1 MKRALISSG
10 IILMALFM
18 WACENSG
25 NEILEL
31 TASDSLVVAGG
42 SVSLVCTATDD
53 DGDNLSYIWKCAS
66 GTLTPNDNRATWVAP
81 MKSGIYF
88 ISCTIFDGA
97 GASDAATIVIE
108 VIKGNTEPVIIS
120 LTANET
126 TVSPGGTVLLTCTAE
141 DDVGD
146 TLTYSW
152 ESTDG
157 SFAPNGST
165 ATWTAPDSPGSYSIS
180 CTVVD
185 GAGASDNAD
194 IAIEV
199 INTEPV
205 IISFTADNT
214 TTSPGGTVSLTCTVE
229 DDDEDILTYSWE
241 CTDGNFDPNGS
252 TATWTAPDSPGT
264 YSISCT
270 VVDGA
275 GGSDAATIAI
285 EVIPVSGVG
294 VSGKVLNAVD
304 QSPVANVSVTISG
317 QTGTTDTDGN
327 YTILNVGPG
336 DHDVAG
342 ASDGFC
348 PFSAPFTIPDSY
360 EDESFTYN
368 FSMSP
373 MLDGE
378 QIRIVLNWGATPRD
392 LDSHLLTPEI
402 EGNTHHI
409 YYSNSG
415 SYNVAPYAKLD
426 TDDTN
431 GYGPETITINQ
442 LFAGTYTYY
451 IKNFSGGSSG
461 LKNSDAV
468 VQIYSG
474 ESCAANIIE
483 VPTDTNGLFWHVCN
497 IDGATGDITVV
508 NEIQS
513 SAP

>member
-1 MKRALISSG
+1 MKRVLISSG

-25 NEILEL
+25 NEILSL

-42 SVSLVCTATDD
+42 SVLLVCTATDE

-66 GTLTPNDNRATWVAP
+66 GTLAPSGNRATWVAP
-81 MKSGIYF
+81 LKSGIYF
-88 ISCTIFDGA
+88 
-97 GASDAATIVIE
+97 
-108 VIKGNTEPVIIS
+108 
-120 LTANET
+120 
-126 TVSPGGTVLLTCTAE
+126 
-141 DDVGD
+141 
-146 TLTYSW
+146 
-152 ESTDG
+152 
-157 SFAPNGST
+157 
-165 ATWTAPDSPGSYSIS
+165 IS

-185 GAGASDNAD
+185 GAGA
-194 IAIEV
+194 
-199 INTEPV
+199 
-205 IISFTADNT
+205 
-214 TTSPGGTVSLTCTVE
+214 
-229 DDDEDILTYSWE
+229 
-241 CTDGNFDPNGS
+241 
-252 TATWTAPDSPGT
+252 
-264 YSISCT
+264 
-270 VVDGA
+270 
-275 GGSDAATIAI
+275 SDAATIAI
-285 EVIPVSGVG
+285 EVIPVSGFG

-304 QSPVANVSVTISG
+304 RSPIANVSVTISG

-348 PFSAPFTIPDSY
+348 PFSAPLTIPDGY
-360 EDESFTYN
+360 EDEFFTYN

-373 MLDGE
+373 MLEGE
-378 QIRIVLNWGATPRD
+378 QIRMVLNWGATPND

-409 YYSNSG
+409 FYSNTG
-415 SYNVAPYAKLD
+415 SYTAVPYAKLD

-451 IKNFSGGSSG
+451 IKNYSGGSSG
-461 LKNSDAV
+461 LENSNAV

-474 ESCAANIIE
+474 ESCTSNIIE
-483 VPTDTNGLFWHVCN
+483 VPTDTNGLFWYVCD

-508 NEIQS
+508 NQIQS

>member
-1 MKRALISSG
+1 MKRVLISSG

-25 NEILEL
+25 NEILSL

-42 SVSLVCTATDD
+42 SVLLVCEATDD

-66 GTLTPNDNRATWVAP
+66 GTLAPSGNRATWVAP
-81 MKSGIYF
+81 LKSGIYF
-88 ISCTIFDGA
+88 
-97 GASDAATIVIE
+97 
-108 VIKGNTEPVIIS
+108 
-120 LTANET
+120 
-126 TVSPGGTVLLTCTAE
+126 
-141 DDVGD
+141 
-146 TLTYSW
+146 
-152 ESTDG
+152 
-157 SFAPNGST
+157 
-165 ATWTAPDSPGSYSIS
+165 IS

-185 GAGASDNAD
+185 GAGASD
-194 IAIEV
+194 
-199 INTEPV
+199 
-205 IISFTADNT
+205 
-214 TTSPGGTVSLTCTVE
+214 
-229 DDDEDILTYSWE
+229 
-241 CTDGNFDPNGS
+241 
-252 TATWTAPDSPGT
+252 
-264 YSISCT
+264 
-270 VVDGA
+270 
-275 GGSDAATIAI
+275 AATIAI
-285 EVIPVSGVG
+285 EVILVSGGG

-304 QSPVANVSVTISG
+304 RSPIANVLVTISG

-348 PFSAPFTIPDSY
+348 PFSAPFTIPDGY

-373 MLDGE
+373 MLEGE
-378 QIRIVLNWGATPRD
+378 QIRMVLNWGATPND

-409 YYSNSG
+409 FYSNTG
-415 SYNVAPYAKLD
+415 SYTAVPYAKLD

-451 IKNFSGGSSG
+451 IKNYSGGSSG
-461 LKNSDAV
+461 LKNSNAV

-474 ESCAANIIE
+474 ESCTANIIE
-483 VPTDTNGLFWHVCN
+483 VPTDTNGLFWYVCD

-508 NEIQS
+508 NQIQS

>member
-1 MKRALISSG
+1 MKRVLISSG

-25 NEILEL
+25 NEILSL

-53 DGDNLSYIWKCAS
+53 DGDNLSYIWKSAS
-66 GTLTPNDNRATWVAP
+66 GTLAPSGNRATWVAP
-81 MKSGIYF
+81 LKSGIYF
-88 ISCTIFDGA
+88 
-97 GASDAATIVIE
+97 
-108 VIKGNTEPVIIS
+108 
-120 LTANET
+120 
-126 TVSPGGTVLLTCTAE
+126 
-141 DDVGD
+141 
-146 TLTYSW
+146 
-152 ESTDG
+152 
-157 SFAPNGST
+157 
-165 ATWTAPDSPGSYSIS
+165 IS

-185 GAGASDNAD
+185 GAGA
-194 IAIEV
+194 
-199 INTEPV
+199 
-205 IISFTADNT
+205 
-214 TTSPGGTVSLTCTVE
+214 
-229 DDDEDILTYSWE
+229 
-241 CTDGNFDPNGS
+241 
-252 TATWTAPDSPGT
+252 
-264 YSISCT
+264 
-270 VVDGA
+270 
-275 GGSDAATIAI
+275 SDAATIAI

-304 QSPVANVSVTISG
+304 RSPIANVSVTISG

-348 PFSAPFTIPDSY
+348 PFSAPLTIPDGY
-360 EDESFTYN
+360 EDEFFTYN

-373 MLDGE
+373 MLEGE
-378 QIRIVLNWGATPRD
+378 QIRMVLNWGATPND

-409 YYSNSG
+409 SYSNTG
-415 SYNVAPYAKLD
+415 SYTAVPYAKLD

-451 IKNFSGGSSG
+451 IKNYSGGSSG

-468 VQIYSG
+468 VQVYNG

-508 NEIQS
+508 NQIQS

>member
-1 MKRALISSG
+1 MKRVLISSG
-10 IILMALFM
+10 IILIALFM

-25 NEILEL
+25 NEILSL

-42 SVSLVCTATDD
+42 SVLLVCEATDD
-53 DGDNLSYIWKCAS
+53 DGDNLSYIWKSAS
-66 GTLTPNDNRATWVAP
+66 GTLTPSGNKATWVAP
-81 MKSGIYF
+81 LKSGIYF
-88 ISCTIFDGA
+88 
-97 GASDAATIVIE
+97 
-108 VIKGNTEPVIIS
+108 
-120 LTANET
+120 
-126 TVSPGGTVLLTCTAE
+126 
-141 DDVGD
+141 
-146 TLTYSW
+146 
-152 ESTDG
+152 
-157 SFAPNGST
+157 
-165 ATWTAPDSPGSYSIS
+165 IS

-185 GAGASDNAD
+185 GAGASD
-194 IAIEV
+194 
-199 INTEPV
+199 
-205 IISFTADNT
+205 
-214 TTSPGGTVSLTCTVE
+214 
-229 DDDEDILTYSWE
+229 
-241 CTDGNFDPNGS
+241 
-252 TATWTAPDSPGT
+252 
-264 YSISCT
+264 
-270 VVDGA
+270 
-275 GGSDAATIAI
+275 AATIAI
-285 EVIPVSGVG
+285 EVIPVPGVG

-304 QSPVANVSVTISG
+304 ESPVANVSVTISG

-348 PFSAPFTIPDSY
+348 PFSAPFTIPDGY

-373 MLDGE
+373 MLEGE
-378 QIRIVLNWGATPRD
+378 QIRMVLNWGATPND

-409 YYSNSG
+409 FYSNTG
-415 SYNVAPYAKLD
+415 SYTAVPYAKLD

-451 IKNFSGGSSG
+451 IKNYSGGSSG

-474 ESCAANIIE
+474 ESCTANIIE
-483 VPTDTNGLFWHVCN
+483 VPTDTNGLFWYVCD

-508 NEIQS
+508 NQIQS

>member
-1 MKRALISSG
+1 MKRVLISSG
-10 IILMALFM
+10 IILIALFM

-25 NEILEL
+25 NEILSL

-42 SVSLVCTATDD
+42 SVLLVCEATDD

-66 GTLTPNDNRATWVAP
+66 GTLAPSGNRATWVAP
-81 MKSGIYF
+81 LKSGIYF
-88 ISCTIFDGA
+88 
-97 GASDAATIVIE
+97 
-108 VIKGNTEPVIIS
+108 
-120 LTANET
+120 
-126 TVSPGGTVLLTCTAE
+126 
-141 DDVGD
+141 
-146 TLTYSW
+146 
-152 ESTDG
+152 
-157 SFAPNGST
+157 
-165 ATWTAPDSPGSYSIS
+165 IS

-185 GAGASDNAD
+185 GAGASDA
-194 IAIEV
+194 E
-199 INTEPV
+199 
-205 IISFTADNT
+205 
-214 TTSPGGTVSLTCTVE
+214 
-229 DDDEDILTYSWE
+229 
-241 CTDGNFDPNGS
+241 
-252 TATWTAPDSPGT
+252 
-264 YSISCT
+264 
-270 VVDGA
+270 
-275 GGSDAATIAI
+275 TIAI
-285 EVIPVSGVG
+285 EVIPVSGFG

-304 QSPVANVSVTISG
+304 RSPIANVSVTISG

-348 PFSAPFTIPDSY
+348 PFSAPLTIPDGY
-360 EDESFTYN
+360 EDEFFTYN

-373 MLDGE
+373 MLEGE
-378 QIRIVLNWGATPRD
+378 QIRMVLNWGATPND

-409 YYSNSG
+409 FYSNTG
-415 SYNVAPYAKLD
+415 SYTAVPYAKLD

-451 IKNFSGGSSG
+451 IKNYSGGSSG

-474 ESCAANIIE
+474 ESCTANIIE

-497 IDGATGDITVV
+497 IDGATGDVTVV
-508 NEIQS
+508 NQIQS